1 MVFLPLSIISYAF
14 FMLLCCNFTTMGYT
28 FSEMVSSHS
37 RRSGL
42 PPGVARSPQFILRLF
57 FIYKSILLSLSFL
70 RNGLF
75 RKMRSKNI
83 IYGVSDIKFPL
94 FMVVIYPPAPLQSF
108 ALIPGR
114 RAAIRLQSLTRPS
127 PRLSHMGRPGT
138 PPFVDRVPV
147 RRVCG

>member
-1 MVFLPLSIISYAF
+1 
-14 FMLLCCNFTTMGYT
+14 MGYT
-28 FSEMVSSHS
+28 PSEMVSSHS

-108 ALIPGR
+108 ALITG
-114 RAAIRLQSLTRPS
+114 
-127 PRLSHMGRPGT
+127 
-138 PPFVDRVPV
+138 
-147 RRVCG
+147 